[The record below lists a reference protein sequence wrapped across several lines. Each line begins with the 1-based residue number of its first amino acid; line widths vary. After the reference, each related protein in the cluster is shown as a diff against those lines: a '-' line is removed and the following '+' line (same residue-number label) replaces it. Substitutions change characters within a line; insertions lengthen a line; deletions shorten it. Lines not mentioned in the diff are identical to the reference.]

1 MRWSLRVARVRGIDI
16 RVHATFVFLLLL
28 GAVQWGLPHGAL
40 GAVFGVL
47 LLSAVFACVAL
58 HELGHSVVAQ
68 SVGVGVREILL
79 LPIGGV
85 ARLNKDPSRPVHEL
99 LIAVAG
105 PAVNVVLA
113 VVLFL
118 SGRVFFGSAWFEDGL
133 WYSGLLLPPSALTFF
148 VSLLWANIGL
158 AVFNMLPA
166 LPMDGGRV
174 LRALLSMFFGQL
186 QATSIAAGI
195 ARVLAALLG
204 LLGVFGENPILVL
217 IAVFVFIAAGREREA
232 VEAKAWLSK
241 FTARALVAGPT
252 ATLEPGATLAAA
264 AHLALQ
270 HPASVFV
277 VKLGHGVVGAIT
289 RGQIA
294 TGLQHRGPDAFVA
307 ECMSRELPIAQAEDP
322 LFAVHL
328 QLMQSGGRPVL
339 VVDGTR
345 VMGAVCMDDIAR
357 ALSLLRPGGRAKRR
371 KWRAA
376 LLSNRGPERTQ

>member
-118 SGRVFFGSAWFEDGL
+118 SGRVFFGSAWFEDG
-133 WYSGLLLPPSALTFF
+133 GR
-148 VSLLWANIGL
+148 GH
-158 AVFNMLPA
+158 A
-166 LPMDGGRV
+166 LPM
-174 LRALLSMFFGQL
+174 
-186 QATSIAAGI
+186 
-195 ARVLAALLG
+195 
-204 LLGVFGENPILVL
+204 
-217 IAVFVFIAAGREREA
+217 
-232 VEAKAWLSK
+232 
-241 FTARALVAGPT
+241 
-252 ATLEPGATLAAA
+252 
-264 AHLALQ
+264 
-270 HPASVFV
+270 
-277 VKLGHGVVGAIT
+277 
-289 RGQIA
+289 
-294 TGLQHRGPDAFVA
+294 
-307 ECMSRELPIAQAEDP
+307 
-322 LFAVHL
+322 
-328 QLMQSGGRPVL
+328 
-339 VVDGTR
+339 
-345 VMGAVCMDDIAR
+345 VMGQD
-357 ALSLLRPGGRAKRR
+357 ALDGAQFWPSDYF
-371 KWRAA
+371 
-376 LLSNRGPERTQ
+376 